1 MAGPS
6 TDPAERVVDA
16 MNSAMIHRGPD
27 DSGISAWGDTAIG
40 MRRLSIIDLAGG
52 HQPIDSSDGRYSIVF
67 NGEIYNFRELRA
79 ELQREG
85 HEFRTR
91 SDTEVVLQLFQRDG
105 SAAPAR
111 LNGMFAFCVLDREDG
126 SLFLARDEFGQKP
139 LYYAARGSHFAFSSE
154 LPSLLEDRSIER
166 RLDHEALAYYLRVWT
181 VPAPLTIISGVRQL
195 LPGHWMRWHE
205 GEITTGCSSWSDPRA
220 GEPITTDAAA
230 IEAVRTTLQAAVER
244 HMIADVDLG
253 VFLSGGIDSAA
264 IAAAAARTS
273 DSPVTTFTVR
283 WEDPDFDESRV
294 AATVARH
301 LGTDHHELV
310 IGDGGFD
317 PVAFAMVVDHM
328 SQPLADTSLLPTYL
342 LCRETRRHVKVALS
356 GDGGD
361 EIFGGYPDVIRHPTV
376 DRLGR
381 ALPAPLLRGGARAVA
396 GIARRPRAQGISAL
410 RTARRL
416 LEAAA
421 TPLPDRLWV
430 MNTSM
435 TSGELAELAGDR
447 VPEPDMVPVKDL
459 IASAERGSMHW
470 TPLRQMLA
478 YRTSFILPDQLL
490 IKSDRMSMAASLE
503 VRAPLLDREIAALSR
518 RLDDRMLV
526 RGGIG
531 KWVLREAIRPWVPA
545 VVFDQPKRGF
555 DAPLKSLR
563 NQAFEDLCHD
573 LVLGADA
580 PPVMGL
586 FDHAALEHRVERV
599 LAGHT
604 DSATESEYRANGQ
617 VWALLVLAAWCRRF
631 GVTP

>member
-1 MAGPS
+1 
-6 TDPAERVVDA
+6 
-16 MNSAMIHRGPD
+16 
-27 DSGISAWGDTAIG
+27 
-40 MRRLSIIDLAGG
+40 
-52 HQPIDSSDGRYSIVF
+52 
-67 NGEIYNFRELRA
+67 
-79 ELQREG
+79 
-85 HEFRTR
+85 
-91 SDTEVVLQLFQRDG
+91 
-105 SAAPAR
+105 
-111 LNGMFAFCVLDREDG
+111 
-126 SLFLARDEFGQKP
+126 
-139 LYYAARGSHFAFSSE
+139 
-154 LPSLLEDRSIER
+154 
-166 RLDHEALAYYLRVWT
+166 
-181 VPAPLTIISGVRQL
+181 
-195 LPGHWMRWHE
+195 
-205 GEITTGCSSWSDPRA
+205 
-220 GEPITTDAAA
+220 
-230 IEAVRTTLQAAVER
+230 
-244 HMIADVDLG
+244 
-253 VFLSGGIDSAA
+253 
-264 IAAAAARTS
+264 
-273 DSPVTTFTVR
+273 
-283 WEDPDFDESRV
+283 
-294 AATVARH
+294 
-301 LGTDHHELV
+301 
-310 IGDGGFD
+310 
-317 PVAFAMVVDHM
+317 
-328 SQPLADTSLLPTYL
+328 
-342 LCRETRRHVKVALS
+342 
-356 GDGGD
+356 
-361 EIFGGYPDVIRHPTV
+361 
-376 DRLGR
+376 
-381 ALPAPLLRGGARAVA
+381 VA